1 MPVEALASSLA
12 AMARAQAMQPR
23 PPKPKPEPVVFTPTD
38 PATVAMRIG
47 AALEALDG
55 LELEPPFGMAC
66 HQRRYAN
73 QLHHAVAAVQREL
86 LKALAVAQAAEET
99 VLEPSDS

>member
-1 MPVEALASSLA
+1 
-12 AMARAQAMQPR
+12 MARAQAQQPR
-23 PPKPKPEPVVFTPTD
+23 PPKPKPVVFRPTD

-73 QLHHAVAAVQREL
+73 QLHHAVAAVRREL

-99 VLEPSDS
+99 VLEPGSS